1 MPQPN
6 SGSLGAGYQGIS
18 RGKYQLDTKHINN
31 YILDWLDRIIK
42 IDRGVAMIE
51 NHWQLQDAKNK
62 FSNLVDK
69 AQHNGP
75 QVVTK
80 HGKDAVVVLS
90 IDEYKKLIKPKTNL
104 IKFFQSSPLAKEA
117 LDFTRSKETPRD
129 IEL

>member
-1 MPQPN
+1 
-6 SGSLGAGYQGIS
+6 
-18 RGKYQLDTKHINN
+18 
-31 YILDWLDRIIK
+31 
-42 IDRGVAMIE
+42 MIE
-51 NHWQLQDAKNK
+51 NYWQLQDAKNK
-62 FSNLVDK
+62 FSNLVDR

-104 IKFFQSSPLAKEA
+104 VKFFQSSPLTTED
-117 LDFTRSKETPRD
+117 LDLTRNKDMPRD

>member
-1 MPQPN
+1 
-6 SGSLGAGYQGIS
+6 
-18 RGKYQLDTKHINN
+18 
-31 YILDWLDRIIK
+31 
-42 IDRGVAMIE
+42 MIE

-75 QVVTK
+75 QIVTK

-90 IDEYKKLIKPKTNL
+90 IDEYKKLIKPKVSL
-104 IKFFQSSPLAKEA
+104 VSFFQTSPLAKED
-117 LDFTRSKETPRD
+117 LDLTRSKETPRD

>member
-1 MPQPN
+1 
-6 SGSLGAGYQGIS
+6 
-18 RGKYQLDTKHINN
+18 
-31 YILDWLDRIIK
+31 
-42 IDRGVAMIE
+42 MIE

-75 QVVTK
+75 QIVTK

-104 IKFFQSSPLAKEA
+104 VKFFQASPLAKES
-117 LDFTRSKETPRD
+117 LDLTRGKETPRD

>member
-1 MPQPN
+1 
-6 SGSLGAGYQGIS
+6 
-18 RGKYQLDTKHINN
+18 
-31 YILDWLDRIIK
+31 
-42 IDRGVAMIE
+42 MIE

-90 IDEYKKLIKPKTNL
+90 MDEYKKLIKPKTSL
-104 IKFFQSSPLAKEA
+104 IQFFRKRQRNHIFFRARDYVTMRQPKIIKEA
-117 LDFTRSKETPRD
+117 AHDNITDHPAK
-129 IEL
+129 

>member
-1 MPQPN
+1 
-6 SGSLGAGYQGIS
+6 
-18 RGKYQLDTKHINN
+18 
-31 YILDWLDRIIK
+31 
-42 IDRGVAMIE
+42 MIE
-51 NHWQLQDAKNK
+51 NSWQLQNAKNK

-90 IDEYKKLIKPKTNL
+90 IDEYKKLIKPKTSL
-104 IKFFQSSPLAKEA
+104 LKFFQNSPLSKIKLDIKRNKE
-117 LDFTRSKETPRD
+117 LPRD

>member
-1 MPQPN
+1 
-6 SGSLGAGYQGIS
+6 
-18 RGKYQLDTKHINN
+18 
-31 YILDWLDRIIK
+31 
-42 IDRGVAMIE
+42 MIE

-62 FSNLVDK
+62 FSKLVDK

-90 IDEYKKLIKPKTNL
+90 VNEYNKLTKPKTNL
-104 IKFFQSSPLAKEA
+104 VKFFQASPLAKEH
-117 LDFTRSKETPRD
+117 LVLTRSKETPRD

>member
-1 MPQPN
+1 MME
-6 SGSLGAGYQGIS
+6 
-18 RGKYQLDTKHINN
+18 N
-31 YILDWLDRIIK
+31 Y
-42 IDRGVAMIE
+42 
-51 NHWQLQDAKNK
+51 WQLQDAKSR
-62 FSNLVDK
+62 FSSLVDR

-104 IKFFQSSPLAKEA
+104 VKFFQSSPLAKED
-117 LDFTRSKETPRD
+117 LDLARSKEVPRG